1 MFQEVL
7 KIPKERI
14 AVLVGVKGKTKREIE
29 RKTHTRLRI
38 DSDEGDVMV
47 AAEESIDVFTAKP
60 IIQAIARGFNPQA
73 ALLLL
78 DEETSLEI
86 INLTDFSKKSKN
98 RLRVIKAR
106 LIGSKGKAKK
116 SIEILTHTDIEV
128 YGKTCTILGL
138 QEDVLLAK
146 QAVINLLQGS
156 KHGNVYAYIE
166 RQKRLNQ
173 KRP

>member
-14 AVLVGVKGKTKREIE
+14 AVLVGVKGRTKREIE
-29 RKTHTRLRI
+29 RKTHTHLRI
-38 DSDEGDVMV
+38 DSDEGDVMLT
-47 AAEESIDVFTAKP
+47 AEESIDVFIAKP
-60 IIQAIARGFNPQA
+60 IILAIGRGFNPQA
-73 ALLLL
+73 ALRLL
-78 DEETSLEI
+78 DEDAHLEI
-86 INLTDFSKKSKN
+86 LDITEFSKKSRN
-98 RLRVIKAR
+98 RLRVMKAR

-128 YGKTCTILGL
+128 YGKTCSILGL

-156 KHGNVYAYIE
+156 KHGNVYAYID
-166 RQKRLNQ
+166 RQKRMKQ
-173 KRP
+173 TH